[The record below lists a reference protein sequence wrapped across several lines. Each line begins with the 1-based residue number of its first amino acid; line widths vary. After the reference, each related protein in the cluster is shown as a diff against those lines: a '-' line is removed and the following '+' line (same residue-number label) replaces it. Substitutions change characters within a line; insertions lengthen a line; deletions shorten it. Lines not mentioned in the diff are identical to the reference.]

1 MYRQHCLTGITISTA
16 HGIRWYHHMFDLLAM
31 GCPYSLM
38 PPRAILSVTFW
49 EDSDCDPHGTIWI
62 NRLPEKL
69 GTSMA
74 AITTDYLGI
83 SPFSR

>member
-1 MYRQHCLTGITISTA
+1 MVPPHARPLGNGLPILSHA
-16 HGIRWYHHMFDLLAM
+16 
-31 GCPYSLM
+31 
-38 PPRAILSVTFW
+38 PRAILSVTFW

-74 AITTDYLGI
+74 AITTDDLGI
-83 SPFSR
+83 LSSSR